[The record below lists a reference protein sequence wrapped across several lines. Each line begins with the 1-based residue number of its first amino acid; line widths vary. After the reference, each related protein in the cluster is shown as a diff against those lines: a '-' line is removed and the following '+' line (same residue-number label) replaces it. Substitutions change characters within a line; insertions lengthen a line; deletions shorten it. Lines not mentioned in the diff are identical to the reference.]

1 MSDPSP
7 NPPPPPAATPAPPS
21 TKGTPFTPTPT
32 EQTFTNYTH
41 EQGTRYA
48 QSRSDYHPTLYNT
61 ILTHHTTTGGQLD
74 TLLDIGCGPG
84 TAARALAPHFT
95 HTIGLDPS
103 AGMISN
109 ARVLGGVS
117 GGVSGGEPIRFE
129 ISSAEELGWHL
140 DPAVE
145 EGSVDLITAA
155 TAAHWFDM
163 RRFWERAGRVLRR
176 GGTVALWTSGP
187 TRVHPDVPNGVA
199 IQQALEGREEELKE
213 YFKDGTWVSR
223 GLYVDLP
230 MPWGEGEG
238 EGGVFDEG
246 SLFRKEWGVGEE
258 EEFFGRG
265 PMTVDMDA
273 MEKVLGTMSP
283 IQRWREA
290 HPDVEAGS
298 ERDIARLFR
307 RDVERLLHEA
317 GVEKGKEVVRV
328 GIKGV
333 LLMVKKRG

>member
-1 MSDPSP
+1 MSGP
-7 NPPPPPAATPAPPS
+7 NPPPPSAGT
-21 TKGTPFTPTPT
+21 TPFTPTPT

-48 QSRSDYHPTLYNT
+48 QSRSDYHPTLYNA
-61 ILTHHTTTGGQLD
+61 ILTHHTATGGQLD

-95 HTIGLDPS
+95 HAIGLDPS

-109 ARVLGGVS
+109 ARALGGTS
-117 GGVSGGEPIRFE
+117 GASASGGEPIRFE

-140 DPAVE
+140 DPAVG

-163 RRFWERAGRVLRR
+163 PRFWERAGRVLRA

-187 TRVHPDVPNGVA
+187 TRVHPSVPNAGA
-199 IQQALEGREEELKE
+199 IQSALEGKEVELREF
-213 YFKDGTWVSR
+213 YKDGTWVSR

-230 MPWGEGEG
+230 MPWAGEGEG
-238 EGGVFDEG
+238 EGEGVFEEG
-246 SLFRKEWGVGEE
+246 SLFRREWGVGEEE

-273 MEKVLGTMSP
+273 MEKVLATMSP

-290 HPDVEAGS
+290 HPDVEVGS
-298 ERDIARLFR
+298 ERDIARVFR
-307 RDVERLLHEA
+307 REVERLLHEV
-317 GVEKGKEVVRV
+317 GVERGKEVVRV

-333 LLMVKKRG
+333 LLMVKKKG